1 MPGPPEDVAVSELF
15 QKMLERPR
23 PNEPVAFPALDQP
36 GARGKLRIQVL
47 AKNEHDRARLLA
59 HKKVR
64 DLAQKEGIALTPQDM
79 QSEAVRGT
87 EADLAACEVLAA
99 ACLHDKPMPGY
110 SEGDEFVRYG
120 RVFPDGDAVGKVLS
134 ADEVA
139 YLFAAYNMVQWK
151 YGPHESICLPE
162 DVNEWVRRL
171 VEGAADNPFLRLSSP
186 QWAELLT
193 ALAQRLYA
201 LSQVLE
207 SQWSSLPDSLKS
219 ELQTF
224 CLGTSSAGEQPESSY
239 EPMLPG
245 AKNEVSFEQAMRL
258 ALRMRGQPE
267 D

>member
-1 MPGPPEDVAVSELF
+1 MSGPPKDVEASELF
-15 QKMLERPR
+15 QRMLERPR
-23 PNEPVAFPALDQP
+23 PNELVQFDALNQP

-47 AKNEHDRARLLA
+47 PKNEHDRARVVA
-59 HKKVR
+59 HKKIA
-64 DLAQKEGIALTPQDM
+64 DLAKKEGIVLTPQDLL
-79 QSEAVRGT
+79 SEAIKGT
-87 EADLAACEVLAA
+87 ESDLAACEVLAA
-99 ACLHDKPMPGY
+99 ACLHEKPMPGY
-110 SEGDEFVRYG
+110 SEGDETVRYG
-120 RVFPDGDAVGKVLS
+120 RVFPDGDAVGRVLS

-139 YLFAAYNMVQWK
+139 YLFAAYNLVQHK
-151 YGPHESICLPE
+151 YGPNESICLPE
-162 DVNEWVRRL
+162 DINDWVRRL

-193 ALAQRLYA
+193 AMAQRLYA

-224 CLGTSSAGEQPESSY
+224 CLGTSSAGERPENSY

-245 AKNEVSFEQAMRL
+245 AKGEVSFEQAMRL
-258 ALRMRGQPE
+258 ALRMRDQTV